1 MAAKRRKKKKSLGQ
15 RLAKCIFGRALPWIL
30 VILLLLG
37 VFLPT
42 AYEQY
47 EPFRDFVD
55 GLGIF
60 STTTTTTTTTTPTT
74 VIKPTIDPD
83 GDEMAV
89 HYIDVGQ
96 GDSTLL
102 QTTAGSVLIDCGETE
117 YGETVVEYLK
127 SQGVEE
133 LEYFIITHPDSD
145 HMGCAAYVLQNVSV
159 KKFVINGKEKSAKFF
174 TRALDAMEE
183 RGVEGVIAKPGDVF
197 EIGALRLDILG
208 PHVDDINSMDS
219 NESSLIIRAAYG
231 KRVFLFTGDAEK
243 KGEQLLLDNNSADL
257 LKCDVFSAGHHG
269 SRTSNSAV
277 LLAAASPTYVIVSCG
292 AGNSYGHPHEEA
304 LDAFAEIGA
313 EVIRTDVSGTIIFVT
328 DGESLT
334 CSTLK

>member
-1 MAAKRRKKKKSLGQ
+1 MAAKRRKKKKSLAH
-15 RLAKCIFGRALPWIL
+15 RLAKKIFGRALPVIL
-30 VILLLLG
+30 IVLLLLG
-37 VFLPT
+37 VFLGM

-60 STTTTTTTTTTPTT
+60 STTTTTTTTTT

-102 QTTAGSVLIDCGETE
+102 QTTAGSVLIDCGEVE
-117 YGETVVEYLK
+117 YGETVVEYLR
-127 SQGVEE
+127 SQGISE

-145 HMGCAAYVLQNVSV
+145 HMGCAAYVLQNINV
-159 KKFVINGKEKSAKFF
+159 KRFVINGKEKSAKFF

-183 RGVEGVIAKPGDVF
+183 RGVEGIIAKAGDVF

-208 PHVDDINSMDS
+208 PYVDDINSMDS
-219 NESSLIIRAAYG
+219 NESSLIIRAGYG

-243 KGEQLLLDNNSADL
+243 KGEQLLLDNNSAEI

-269 SRTSNSAV
+269 SRTSNSSALLTAV
-277 LLAAASPTYVIVSCG
+277 SPAYIVISCG

-304 LDAFAEIGA
+304 LDNFEKCGA
-313 EVIRTDVSGTIIFVT
+313 EVIRTDISGTVIFVT

-334 CSTLK
+334 YSTLK